1 MLGKNASKPDASPG
15 NLVFRVKR
23 GRSRAIFSVPG
34 VRVKRNVSVV
44 AELIGAGGCPVEG
57 GIENVSPAISVPL
70 KPGVGLATDKGTL
83 ADNQANMPRT
93 VRLHPLVKRDRF
105 TFTIGHD
112 S

>member
-1 MLGKNASKPDASPG
+1 MVGKNASSRMRAPR

-23 GRSRAIFSVPG
+23 GRSRAILSAPG

-44 AELIGAGGCPVEG
+44 AELIRAAGCPVEG

-70 KPGVGLATDKGTL
+70 QPGMGLTTDKGTL
-83 ADNQANMPRT
+83 ADNQVNMLRT
-93 VRLHPLVKRDRF
+93 VRLHPLVKGDRF
-105 TFTIGHD
+105 TFTIGHN